1 MKAEGYQNIFGNI
14 INQGAA
20 PVSIGQLIQDL
31 KNFAENTMRVE
42 E

>member
-14 INQGAA
+14 INQGPAL
-20 PVSIGQLIQDL
+20 VSIGQLIQDL
-31 KNFAENTMRVE
+31 KNFTENTMRVE